1 MADNNQAVVDAVRI
15 LLDSTDINDFNYNDG
30 IVSFTTGLKD
40 DDSENKYPQI
50 ELLGK
55 IVALDKE
62 VFYFRLPAQ
71 EHSLAILYG
80 TNENEDKMKLNKS
93 KIMALDYVKIKID
106 LVHVDLNH
114 EIYYYEDGYELS
126 LAELDLDDLEE
137 MPF

>member
-1 MADNNQAVVDAVRI
+1 MGDNNQAVIDAVKI
-15 LLDSTDINDFNYNDG
+15 LLDSTDINDFKYNDG
-30 IVSFTTGLKD
+30 IVSFTTDLKD

-71 EHSLAILYG
+71 EYSLAILYG

-114 EIYYYEDGYELS
+114 EFYYYEDGYELS
-126 LAELDLDDLEE
+126 LDELELDDLEE